1 MRITF
6 AMSSTGIFY
15 SPGLAQPVVLDLS
28 ALPSEEAAR
37 IEALVRDAH
46 VLDRPA
52 APEGAPEGA
61 PVPDARR
68 FTVTVDEDGRSRTLE
83 LAEPIA
89 DPALKALIRCLQDQ
103 ARALR
108 AKKRP

>member
-6 AMSSTGIFY
+6 AMSSPGLFY
-15 SPGLAQPVVLDLS
+15 APGLAEPVVLDLA
-28 ALPSEEAAR
+28 ALPPAEAAR
-37 IEALVRDAH
+37 IAALVRDAD

-52 APEGAPEGA
+52 APESPQR
-61 PVPDARR
+61 PVPDARC
-68 FTVTVDEDGRSRTLE
+68 FTVTVEQDGRSRTLE

-89 DPALKALIRCLQDQ
+89 DPTLKALVRCLQDQ

-108 AKKRP
+108 TKHRS

>member
-6 AMSSTGIFY
+6 AMSSPGLFY
-15 SPGLAQPVVLDLS
+15 SPGLAEPVVLDLA
-28 ALPSEEAAR
+28 ALPPAEATR

-52 APEGAPEGA
+52 APESLSRPM
-61 PVPDARR
+61 PDARC
-68 FTVTVDEDGRSRTLE
+68 FTLTVDENGRSRTLE

-89 DPALKALIRCLQDQ
+89 DPVLKNLVRCLQDHV
-103 ARALR
+103 RALR
-108 AKKRP
+108 GKKRP

>member
-15 SPGLAQPVVLDLS
+15 APGLAQPVVLELA

-52 APEGAPEGA
+52 PEEASRPM
-61 PVPDARR
+61 PDARR

-89 DPALKALIRCLQDQ
+89 DPTLKALIRCLQDQ

-108 AKKRP
+108 TKQRP

>member
-6 AMSSTGIFY
+6 AMSSTGLFY
-15 SPGLAQPVVLDLS
+15 SPGLAEPVVLDLA
-28 ALPSEEAAR
+28 ALPPAEAAR
-37 IEALVRDAH
+37 IQALIHAAH

-52 APEGAPEGA
+52 VALESLSR
-61 PVPDARR
+61 PVPDARS
-68 FTVTVDEDGRSRTLE
+68 FTVTVEQDGSSRTIE

-89 DPALKALIRCLQDQ
+89 DPTLRDLVRCLQDQ

-108 AKKRP
+108 NNRQP

>member
-6 AMSSTGIFY
+6 AMSSTGLFY
-15 SPGLAQPVVLDLS
+15 APGLAEPVVLDLA
-28 ALPSEEAAR
+28 ALPPAEAAR

-52 APEGAPEGA
+52 APEGLSRPM
-61 PVPDARR
+61 PDARQ
-68 FTVTVDEDGRSRTLE
+68 FTVTVDDGGRSRTLE

-89 DPALKALIRCLQDQ
+89 DPALKDLVRCLQDQ
-103 ARALR
+103 VRALR
-108 AKKRP
+108 ARRRS

>member
-28 ALPSEEAAR
+28 ALPPAEAAR

-52 APEGAPEGA
+52 APEGAP
-61 PVPDARR
+61 VPDARR
-68 FTVTVDEDGRSRTLE
+68 FTVTIDEDGRSRTLE

-103 ARALR
+103 VRALR